1 VSLGIYLHIP
11 FCQAKCDYC
20 HFISVPMEM
29 ELVNRYTKAVIS
41 ELRTFTSSV
50 AVEDV
55 NSIYLGGGTPSLI
68 PEGFIEAILEAC
80 RQRFTLSADC
90 EVSLEANPGT
100 VSATKATAFHQAGI
114 TRISMGAQS
123 FEDQELVAVGRL
135 HSAAMISESLT
146 QLRHSGFAN
155 INLDLMLG
163 LPQQTKDSWRRNLTA
178 ITQLAIP
185 HISVYM
191 LDLEGATRLLSR
203 VLEGSVVLP
212 DDDCICDL
220 YIETLQFLSL
230 RGYAQYEISNFAQP
244 GYFCRH
250 NLKYWKREPVLG
262 FGAGSHSFDGQY
274 RYANSGS
281 IEEYCRLMEAGVSPM
296 IWRESITAAQALQE
310 SLFLGLRLTEGVDWN
325 CLQDMNSGEPLKSYE
340 NSLEELCSKGLIERN
355 GSNFRLTIQGM
366 LLSNEVFQAF
376 V

>member
-1 VSLGIYLHIP
+1 VSLGIYIHIP

-20 HFISVPMEM
+20 HFISVPIEM
-29 ELVNRYTKAVIS
+29 ELVRRYTKAVIS
-41 ELRTFTSSV
+41 ELKTFASSM
-50 AVEDV
+50 AVDDV
-55 NSIYLGGGTPSLI
+55 NSIYFGGGTPSLI
-68 PEGFIEAILEAC
+68 PEDFIGDILESC

-90 EVSLEANPGT
+90 EVSLEGNPGT
-100 VSATKATAFHQAGI
+100 ISAAKGAAFHQAGI
-114 TRISMGAQS
+114 TRLSIGAQS
-123 FEDQELVAVGRL
+123 FEDQELIAVGRL

-146 QLRHSGFAN
+146 QLRHSGFEN

-163 LPQQTKDSWRRNLTA
+163 LPQQTKESWRRNLTVIA
-178 ITQLAIP
+178 HLAIP

-191 LDLEGATRLLSR
+191 LDLEGATRLLSKIM
-203 VLEGSVVLP
+203 EGSVVLP
-212 DDDCICDL
+212 DEDCICDL
-220 YIETLQFLSL
+220 YLETLQFLTV
-230 RGYAQYEISNFAQP
+230 RGYAQYEISNFSQP

-274 RYANSGS
+274 RYANSGN
-281 IEEYCRLMEAGVSPM
+281 IEEYCRLVELGTGPM
-296 IWRESITAAQALQE
+296 VWRESLTAKQALQE

-325 CLQDMNSGEPLKSYE
+325 CLQDLNSGELLKSYE
-340 NSLEELCSKGLIERN
+340 NSLEEFCSKGLIERK

-366 LLSNEVFQAF
+366 LLSNEVFQTF